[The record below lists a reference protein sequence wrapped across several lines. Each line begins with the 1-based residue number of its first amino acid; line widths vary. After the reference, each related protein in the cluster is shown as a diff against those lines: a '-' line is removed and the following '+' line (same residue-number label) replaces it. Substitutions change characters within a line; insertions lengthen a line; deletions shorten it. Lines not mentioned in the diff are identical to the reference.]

1 MCGQRW
7 RDDRLHVWV
16 EADNA
21 LRGGGDANLPKA
33 VKKLPKALR
42 ELWVRVFNE
51 NYDPD
56 DEGAAHKIAW
66 AAVRKVES
74 AHAAKDWLQV
84 DRPTLLAWLNGKP
97 QGELP
102 MPETEDKAFALQE
115 RERAVSAAFAQ
126 AFGGLAVRVY
136 DTYLIGLVPPELRTR
151 TKPSTTMSRC
161 HDGHDAKSTGK
172 CPTTWARP
180 RRARKK

>member
-1 MCGQRW
+1 MPYS
-7 RDDRLHVWV
+7 
-16 EADNA
+16 
-21 LRGGGDANLPKA
+21 GGGDANLPKA

-51 NYDPD
+51 NYDAD
-56 DEGAAHKIAW
+56 DEGKAHKIAW
-66 AAVRKVES
+66 GAVRKVES

-126 AFGGLAVRVY
+126 AFGGLAVQGVRH
-136 DTYLIGLVPPELRTR
+136 VPDRHSYRL
-151 TKPSTTMSRC
+151 SV
-161 HDGHDAKSTGK
+161 
-172 CPTTWARP
+172 
-180 RRARKK
+180 RKKMLRMRPKMPPRASRA